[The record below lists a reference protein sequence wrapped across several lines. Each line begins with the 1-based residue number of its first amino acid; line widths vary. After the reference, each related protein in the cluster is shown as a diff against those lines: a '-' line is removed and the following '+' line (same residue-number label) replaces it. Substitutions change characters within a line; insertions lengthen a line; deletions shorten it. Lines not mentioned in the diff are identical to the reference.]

1 MVKKRKYSALQ
12 YTYNRMNN
20 GQIKGAL
27 LFSDVCL
34 AMLLSGSRRLKPR
47 NSSTCLV
54 LIIIDDQR

>member
-27 LFSDVCL
+27 LFSDV
-34 AMLLSGSRRLKPR
+34 A
-47 NSSTCLV
+47 
-54 LIIIDDQR
+54 QRQPQAKTA